1 MSRLAAAFDEPC
13 LVGYLVGC
21 HPDRETFL
29 AHASALIDNGCKV
42 LEVGIPFSDPVA
54 DGPTI
59 QDAVKQALDA
69 GVRPSDVL
77 EACAELRERH
87 PDTALIVMTYAN
99 IAHAMGYGT
108 FADRL
113 RGAGLDGAILADMPP
128 EASQG
133 IQAAF
138 GDALDQVFLASP
150 SSTDDRL
157 DHLIE
162 STRGFL
168 YLVGLF
174 GVTGARD
181 ALDLRTVE
189 LVQRVAPRARKV
201 GVPVAVGFGISHPD
215 HARQLVAAG
224 ADGIV
229 VGSAFVGRVTEGR
242 SPKETGALA
251 AELAQGVADGAADR

>member
-1 MSRLAAAFDEPC
+1 MTRLAGAFEEPC

-42 LEVGIPFSDPVA
+42 LEIGIPFSDPVA

-69 GVRPSDVL
+69 GVRPRDVL
-77 EACAELRERH
+77 DACAELRERH
-87 PDTALIVMTYAN
+87 PDTPMIVMTYAN
-99 IAHAMGYGT
+99 IAHAMGYET

-113 RGAGLDGAILADMPP
+113 REAGLDGAILADMPP
-128 EASQG
+128 EASHG
-133 IQAAF
+133 IQDAF
-138 GDALDQVFLASP
+138 GDELDQVFLAAP

-157 DHLIE
+157 DHLMT

-181 ALDLRTVE
+181 EIDPRTVD
-189 LVQRVAPRARKV
+189 LVQRVAPRAHQA
-201 GVPVAVGFGISHPD
+201 GTPVAVGFGISHPD

-229 VGSAFVGRVTEGR
+229 VGSAFVTRITDGR